1 MSFKAKHFL
10 QFMNSCDEILNKESI
25 LTNVGIFEKYI
36 TSIVPN
42 CLSSLNISNAAIT
55 IFYILLKLSNLSY
68 SLNFCLDSCLFIAQK
83 IANKC
88 FAHHSFY
95 FVSSQICHGNEIK
108 RLHWQKI

>member
-10 QFMNSCDEILNKESI
+10 QFMNSCDEILNKAFI

-36 TSIVPN
+36 TSIVQ
-42 CLSSLNISNAAIT
+42 CLSSLNISNAAIA
-55 IFYILLKLSNLSY
+55 IFYKLLKLSNLSY

-88 FAHHSFY
+88 FAHHPFY